1 MSSDRLRRNQATDIL
16 LKVLE
21 ILLKVLEEVLSRVG
35 IPISPV
41 LPLIRFLLQSQEA
54 RQRLERLLTRV
65 AEDFRQKLEQQ
76 GLKEVAAWVTQ
87 LPFHD
92 LDAFLQALEALL
104 KYGDEQG
111 LRNWLEKEFSLIP
124 GIHPEE
130 LVRAQDLYLDC
141 LRRRLQTYPE
151 FRSIGLALSLERILS
166 ALPSDQHDLVPWPQ
180 HLERYLE
187 ELERKVESFTWQ
199 EERTKRDVAVP
210 MFVARSPGGERIPW
224 DRVLQDHRR
233 ILLTGLSGAGKTFAV
248 EVTILK
254 LIDQAR
260 DCIREKRIEEAPIPV
275 LLTSGDLPDDRR
287 QISAKAAV
295 RKHLGREPESWNNLW
310 VFVDDVAEFSEKI
323 RKFVQELDH
332 LLGEGGRLILVAAK
346 PPILPVLAD
355 VAICEPAPL
364 PFPAQQELIFRLV
377 GTERLV
383 EILKGLRRSPY
394 LRELCSHPLL
404 LTLYCLTGKSTQTES
419 LRTILYEFLERKGK
433 PSSSLAHWSKA
444 VFLLFKENPGHVEFS
459 RTAAFEN
466 EVQSLQGLGLA
477 RVSEY
482 SLSFVHSSFV
492 FYLAGLG
499 WAHEFTRASEDIRQ
513 RLRDRRW
520 DPVWP
525 FLAGHLAA
533 MNRASDVAWLV
544 EEIAEHI
551 KDWSEFKT
559 REDLE
564 AALAILLQCLWEGKV
579 SPIPEPCRD
588 AIVQAIDVL
597 QQRSW
602 DDQWE
607 RIHCWPWWGIALE
620 MLSGLARPIRGWV
633 RNWVYQV
640 VKGAPMSNQQM
651 LLKLVRS
658 VEELPDPLVRWS
670 LLWVA
675 AAWKDLIRQY
685 PIVYTKWRER
695 LLDRQEHPAVRALV
709 ARALAHHRYQ
719 HVDRALAEILHDP
732 KTPAPVKVAALRGLG
747 RLARDDPQGRAKRVR
762 IICENLDS
770 KDPLVLQ
777 GAIHALE
784 DPCHHCSAD
793 QKASFL
799 KRAPE
804 WLAHPYPPVRS
815 GAASLAGQ
823 ILKRPEYRDGEWRR
837 ACCQLEPA
845 ERQRLFEALV
855 GALSDSAVTVR
866 RSAAWALGHA
876 VRWCPCGRELR
887 QHREALAQ
895 RFKEE
900 MDPGV
905 VKALARALIWLE
917 DTKAAGVFLEALR
930 DPFKVQACFWAL
942 MILERKDRGIENA
955 FSRALQDDLPPETLR
970 ALYEPIHS
978 HENPN
983 WALRISLRVMKARP
997 GAHLIR
1003 PLLGAWRHAL
1013 AQQSGQ
1019 RYQPDLWKQFSQ
1031 TLLEAADDP
1040 DLRAWV
1046 IPVLVQM
1053 YAGPE
1058 DLRGNVEAWVQ
1069 KRLRSWLEDREP
1081 QIRKAAWQA
1090 LQAALDRGSAG
1101 ISQNELQEILRRALD
1116 EENLEFR
1123 KEILLVAERIR
1134 FRIAEL
1140 KPFLNDPH
1148 GSVRAAAIG
1157 LVVRE
1162 VRKGRI
1168 PPPVEEAKRLLRDP
1182 DPKVRASAAGLA
1194 EALLPRVQG
1203 EDREALLEALISLL
1217 SDRSWDVQKSAIV
1230 ALDRNAHLLGERLER
1245 VAAEVEKRLHSS
1257 DPDLQAVALR
1267 FLANLASRGYRPSWL
1282 NADKA
1287 LKLLEMDAGRLMA
1300 LWHLGSQTEW
1310 MRRDQTFWRVY
1321 KQIMRL
1327 ARGAEPGGPVQSA
1340 ELASALFVLSEML
1353 EKRRDLARALPNPEW
1368 WIRRVFKLL
1377 DHPDPRVSRSAMG
1390 LLGIIGRYHELEK
1403 EVLQGVVESA
1413 WQHLISEDPEDQAS
1427 ALYVLQADAF
1437 LNRVVKTY
1445 EDFPERLKNIV
1456 LKADP
1461 EDKVLATALWVLRR
1475 PAAWESLTEPQKAEI
1490 LDRCLDLLD
1499 HPRRRYIGVI
1509 LNTLANA
1516 RIIRSLSDEGRRRVV
1531 ERVLGWVEVPDVP
1544 ASVLCSVLSLLR
1556 QRPYWRLVTEV
1567 QPSPE
1572 GLLARF
1578 LNCSDD
1584 SLQASLFGMLLEDH
1598 VWSSLPPQFQEQALE
1613 RARQL
1618 SGSRSPAVRRNA
1630 LWVCVRRSG
1639 EGQEGIRRLLESPN
1653 SQDLIV
1659 AVHAA
1664 GELADRWEGEAL
1676 QVMKRLWELMGS
1688 PVSAVAALA
1697 WLAYARILERI
1708 EARDRYLPAFIKRA
1722 HDVLTK
1728 TEETRHEV
1736 LYGVLEG
1743 LIELA
1748 HRLGERDR
1756 RRVREALR
1764 DWLRDSRE
1772 KIRMKAAFLMALI
1785 GEPEEVAEALTR
1797 LGVPQEGIPE
1807 DIAERRLFLRRV
1819 LEAREE
1825 EL

>member
-1 MSSDRLRRNQATDIL
+1 MD
-16 LKVLE
+16 
-21 ILLKVLEEVLSRVG
+21 ILLKVLEEVLSGAG
-35 IPISPV
+35 IPITLV
-41 LPLIRFLLQSQEA
+41 LSLIRSVLQSQEA
-54 RQRLERLLTRV
+54 RQRLERLLTQV
-65 AEDFRQKLEQQ
+65 AEDFRQELERQ
-76 GLKEVAAWVTQ
+76 GLKDVAEWVTQ

-104 KYGDEQG
+104 KYGDEQD
-111 LRNWLEKEFSLIP
+111 LRNWLKQEFVQIP

-130 LVRAQDLYLDC
+130 LVRAQDLYLYC
-141 LRRRLQTYPE
+141 LRRRLLADPE
-151 FRSIGLALSLERILS
+151 FHSIGLALSVICIEHILS
-166 ALPSDQHDLVPWPQ
+166 DKHDLVPWPQ

-187 ELERKVESFTWQ
+187 ELERKAEFFTWQ
-199 EERTKRDVAVP
+199 VGKTKRDVAVP
-210 MFVARSPGGERIPW
+210 MFVTRSPGGEKIPW
-224 DRVLQDHRR
+224 DRFLQEHRR

-248 EVTILK
+248 DVTILK

-260 DCIREKRIEEAPIPV
+260 DCIREKRIKEAPIPV

-287 QISAKAAV
+287 QISAKEAV

-364 PFPAQQELIFRLV
+364 PFFAQQELIIRLV

-466 EVQSLQGLGLA
+466 EVQSLQDLGLA
-477 RVSEY
+477 RVSEH

-551 KDWSEFKT
+551 RDWSEFKT

-719 HVDRALAEILHDP
+719 HVDRALAEILHDLN
-732 KTPAPVKVAALRGLG
+732 TPALVKVAALRGLG
-747 RLARDDPQGRAKRVR
+747 RLARDDPQGRAERVR

-777 GAIHALE
+777 GAIHALMA
-784 DPCHHCSAD
+784 PCHHCSAD

-804 WLAHPYPPVRS
+804 WLTHPYPPVRS

-887 QHREALAQ
+887 QHREALVQ

-905 VKALARALIWLE
+905 VKALAKALIGLE

-942 MILERKDRGIENA
+942 MILERKDRSIENA
-955 FSRALQDDLPPETLR
+955 FSRALEGLPPETLR

-978 HENPN
+978 HENPD
-983 WALRISLRVMKARP
+983 WALRLSLRVMKARP
-997 GAHLIR
+997 GAHLIS

-1013 AQQSGQ
+1013 AQKSGQ

-1069 KRLRSWLEDREP
+1069 ERLRSWLEDQEP

-1090 LQAALDRGSAG
+1090 LQAALDRRSAG
-1101 ISQNELQEILRRALD
+1101 IPQNELQEILRRALN

-1140 KPFLNDPH
+1140 KPFLNDRH
-1148 GSVRAAAIG
+1148 GSVRAAAVG
-1157 LVVRE
+1157 LMVRE
-1162 VRKGRI
+1162 VRRGKI

-1194 EALLPRVQG
+1194 EVLLPRVQG
-1203 EDREALLEALISLL
+1203 EDRDALLEALISLL

-1230 ALDRNAHLLGERLER
+1230 ALDRNAHLLGERLEH
-1245 VAAEVEKRLHSS
+1245 VAAEVEKKLHSS
-1257 DPDLQAVALR
+1257 DPDLQAVALG
-1267 FLANLASRGYRPSWL
+1267 FLTNLASRGYRPSWL

-1287 LKLLEMDAGRLMA
+1287 LKLLEMDVDRSAA

-1310 MRRDQTFWRVY
+1310 MRRDKTFWRVY
-1321 KQIMRL
+1321 KQIRRL
-1327 ARGAEPGGPVQSA
+1327 VQGAEPGGPVQSA

-1353 EKRRDLARALPNPEW
+1353 EKRRDLTRAFPDPEW
-1368 WIRRVFKLL
+1368 WIRRISKLL
-1377 DHPDPRVSRSAMG
+1377 DHPDPRVSRNAMG
-1390 LLGIIGRYHELEK
+1390 LLGIIGRYHELEE
-1403 EVLQGVVESA
+1403 EVLQRVVESA
-1413 WQHLISEDPEDQAS
+1413 WRQLSSENSEDQAF
-1427 ALYVLQADAF
+1427 ALYVLQADA
-1437 LNRVVKTY
+1437 LLRRIVETN

-1461 EDKVLATALWVLRR
+1461 KDKVLATALWVLQR

-1490 LDRCLDLLD
+1490 LGRCLDLLD
-1499 HPRRRYIGVI
+1499 HPQRRYIGVI
-1509 LNTLANA
+1509 LGTLAKA
-1516 RIIRSLSDEGRRRVV
+1516 CIVRSLPDEGRRRVV
-1531 ERVLGWVEVPDVP
+1531 ERVLGWVEAPDVP
-1544 ASVLCSVLSLLR
+1544 ANVLCSVLSLLR
-1556 QRPYWRLVTEV
+1556 KRLYWQLVTEI

-1584 SLQASLFGMLLEDH
+1584 SLQALLLGMLLEDH
-1598 VWSSLPPQFQEQALE
+1598 VWNSLPPQFQEQALE

-1618 SGSRSPAVRRNA
+1618 SGSRSLAVRRNA

-1639 EGQEGIRRLLESPN
+1639 EGQEGVRRLLESPN
-1653 SQDLIV
+1653 SKDLIV

-1664 GELADRWEGEAL
+1664 GELADRWDGEAL
-1676 QVMKRLWELMGS
+1676 RVMKRLWELMGS
-1688 PVSAVAALA
+1688 PVSDVATLA
-1697 WLAYARILERI
+1697 WPAYARILERI
-1708 EARDRYLPAFIKRA
+1708 EARERYMPAFINRA
-1722 HDVLTK
+1722 HEVLTK
-1728 TEETRHEV
+1728 ETRHEV

-1748 HRLGERDR
+1748 HRLEERDR
-1756 RRVREALR
+1756 RWARAALR

-1772 KIRMKAAFLMALI
+1772 KIRIKAAFLMALI
-1785 GEPEEVAEALTR
+1785 GEPAEVAEALTM

-1807 DIAERRLFLRRV
+1807 DIAERRQFLRRV